1 MFNIMGIMEIDDR
14 AKNSLFSSRIIPWLI
29 IGVGAV
35 LRIAQFIYNR
45 SLTEGEAALALN
57 IVQRSYAQLL
67 RPLDYTQAAPVG
79 FLLLQK
85 FMSTLF
91 GLSELGLR
99 FLPLITG
106 IGALFL
112 FYEVAK
118 KTISEQSLTIAL
130 VLFAVGDHLIYF
142 ASEVKQYSSDVFIA
156 LLIIWLAILVFDKK
170 FEIKYTMLFG
180 FVSALCLWFSH
191 PALFVFCASL
201 IVIYIYALRRP
212 QWSTLPSLLIA
223 TMLGLASFLANYLV
237 TLSSL
242 CKHEQLLT
250 AWQSSF
256 MPLPPTSLSDIK
268 WFAYVFLRTF
278 KFPVGLSIYELLLAV
293 LAFLW
298 GCAIMFRYKK
308 KIILLLVLPILLAL
322 IASGLH
328 RYPFEGRL
336 LLFLTP
342 FMILVIAQ
350 GINDIRNKIRHQSNF
365 LGIALVVI
373 LLIHPVLLAGYH
385 LIKPR
390 APEELRTVLEY
401 VDENWQNGD
410 VIYVYYAS
418 LNAFR
423 YYHDRYGFP
432 VEYVE
437 GIESRS
443 DWTNYYQDLQ
453 RLRGNKRVWLVFS
466 HIATHYGV
474 DEERLFVSYLDLL
487 GTQLDAFKASGSA
500 GYLYDMTP
508 SPQLTSR

>member
-1 MFNIMGIMEIDDR
+1 MEIDDR
-14 AKNSLFSSRIIPWLI
+14 TKNSLFSSRIILWLI

-57 IVQRSYAQLL
+57 IVQRSYSQLL
-67 RPLDYTQAAPVG
+67 RPLDYAQAAPVG

-99 FLPLITG
+99 FLPLIAG

-112 FYEVAK
+112 FYKVAK
-118 KTISEQSLTIAL
+118 KTISEQSLSIAL
-130 VLFAVGDHLIYF
+130 ILFAVGDHLIYF
-142 ASEVKQYSSDVFIA
+142 ASEVKQYSGDVFIA

-212 QWSTLPSLLIA
+212 QWSTLGGLLIA
-223 TMLGLASFLANYLV
+223 TMLGLASFLANYFV

-242 CKHEQLLT
+242 SQHEQLLT
-250 AWQSSF
+250 TWQSSF
-256 MPLPPTSLSDIK
+256 MPLPPVSLPDIK

-278 KFPVGLSIYELLLAV
+278 KFPIGLSIYELLLAV

-298 GCAIMFRYKK
+298 GCAMMFRHKRK
-308 KIILLLVLPILLAL
+308 NILLLILPILLAL

-350 GINDIRNKIRHQSNF
+350 GISDIRNKIRHQSNF

-385 LIKPR
+385 LVKPR

-401 VDENWQNGD
+401 VDENWHDGD

-423 YYHDRYGFP
+423 YYHNRYGFP

-466 HIATHYGV
+466 HIATHCGV

-508 SPQLTSR
+508 SVQLTSR

>member
-1 MFNIMGIMEIDDR
+1 MEIDDR

-112 FYEVAK
+112 FYKVAK

>member
-1 MFNIMGIMEIDDR
+1 MEIDDR
-14 AKNSLFSSRIIPWLI
+14 AKNSLFSSKIIPWLI
-29 IGVGAV
+29 MGIGAV

-57 IVQRSYAQLL
+57 IVQRSYSQLL
-67 RPLDYTQAAPVG
+67 KPLDYAQAAPVG

-85 FMSTLF
+85 FMSTLL
-91 GLSELGLR
+91 GLSEMGLR
-99 FLPLITG
+99 FLPLIAG

-112 FYEVAK
+112 FYKIAK

-212 QWSTLPSLLIA
+212 QWSTLYGLLIA
-223 TMLGLASFLANYLV
+223 TMFGLASFLANYLV

-242 CKHEQLLT
+242 SKHEQLLT

-256 MPLPPTSLSDIK
+256 MPLPPTSLLDIK

-278 KFPVGLSIYELLLAV
+278 KFPIGLSIYELLLAV

-298 GCAIMFRYKK
+298 GCAMMFRYKK
-308 KIILLLVLPILLAL
+308 KDILLLILPILLAL

-336 LLFLTP
+336 LLFLAP

-350 GINDIRNKIRHQSNF
+350 GISDIRNKIRHQSNF
-365 LGIALVVI
+365 LGIALVII

-385 LIKPR
+385 LIRPR

-401 VDENWQNGD
+401 VDENWHDGD
-410 VIYVYYAS
+410 IIYVYYAS

-432 VEYVE
+432 AGYVG

-443 DWTNYYQDLQ
+443 DWINYYQDIQ

-466 HIATHYGV
+466 HVATHCGV

-487 GTQLDAFKASGSA
+487 GTQLDAFKAPGSA
-500 GYLYDMTP
+500 AYLYDMTLF
-508 SPQLTSR
+508 SIY

>member
-1 MFNIMGIMEIDDR
+1 MGIMEIDDR
-14 AKNSLFSSRIIPWLI
+14 AKNSIFSSRTIPWLI
-29 IGVGAV
+29 IGIGAV

-57 IVQRSYAQLL
+57 MVQRSYSQLL
-67 RPLDYTQAAPVG
+67 KPLDYAQAAPVG

-85 FMSTLF
+85 FMSTLL

-99 FLPLITG
+99 FLPLIAG

-112 FYEVAK
+112 FYQVAK
-118 KTISEQSLTIAL
+118 KTISKQSLTIAL

-156 LLIIWLAILVFDKK
+156 LLIISLAILVFDKK
-170 FEIKYTMLFG
+170 FEIKYTILFG
-180 FVSALCLWFSH
+180 FVSGLCLWFSH

-201 IVIYIYALRRP
+201 IVMYFYALRRSR
-212 QWSTLPSLLIA
+212 WSTLCGLLIA

-242 CKHEQLLT
+242 SKHEQLLT

-256 MPLPPTSLSDIK
+256 MPLPPTSLPDIK

-278 KFPVGLSIYELLLAV
+278 KFPIGLSRYELLLGV

-298 GCAIMFRYKK
+298 GCAMMFRYKK
-308 KIILLLVLPILLAL
+308 RNILLLILPILLAL

-350 GINDIRNKIRHQSNF
+350 GISDIRNKIRHQSNF

-385 LIKPR
+385 LIRPR
-390 APEELRTVLEY
+390 APEELRTVLKY
-401 VDENWQNGD
+401 VDENWHDGD
-410 VIYVYYAS
+410 IIYVYYAS

-432 VEYVE
+432 VEYIE
-437 GIESRS
+437 GIESRTE
-443 DWTNYYQDLQ
+443 WTNYYQDLQ
-453 RLRGNKRVWLVFS
+453 RLKGNKRVWLVFS
-466 HIATHYGV
+466 HIATHCGV
-474 DEERLFVSYLDLL
+474 DEEKLFVSFLDLL
-487 GTQLDAFKASGSA
+487 GTQIDALGASGASA
-500 GYLYDMTP
+500 YLYNMPP
-508 SPQLTSR
+508 SPP

>member
-57 IVQRSYAQLL
+57 IVQRSYSQLL
-67 RPLDYTQAAPVG
+67 RPLDYAQAAPVG

-112 FYEVAK
+112 FYKVAK

-298 GCAIMFRYKK
+298 GCIMMFRYKK
-308 KIILLLVLPILLAL
+308 KIVLLLILPILLAL

-350 GINDIRNKIRHQSNF
+350 GISDIRNKIRHQSNF

-401 VDENWQNGD
+401 VDENLHDGD

-432 VEYVE
+432 IEYVE

-443 DWTNYYQDLQ
+443 EWTNYYQDLQ

-466 HIATHYGV
+466 HVATHCGV

-487 GTQLDAFKASGSA
+487 GTQLDAFKAPGSA
-500 GYLYDMTP
+500 GYLYNMTLF
-508 SPQLTSR
+508 SIY

>member
-1 MFNIMGIMEIDDR
+1 MEIDDR
-14 AKNSLFSSRIIPWLI
+14 ARNSLFSSRTIPWLI
-29 IGVGAV
+29 IGIGAV

-57 IVQRSYAQLL
+57 IVQRSYSQLL
-67 RPLDYTQAAPVG
+67 KPLDYAQAAPVG

-85 FMSTLF
+85 FMSTLL
-91 GLSELGLR
+91 GLSELALR
-99 FLPLITG
+99 FLPLIAG

-112 FYEVAK
+112 FYQVAK
-118 KTISEQSLTIAL
+118 KTISKQSLTIAL

-156 LLIIWLAILVFDKK
+156 LLIISLAILVFDKK
-170 FEIKYTMLFG
+170 FEIKYTILFG
-180 FVSALCLWFSH
+180 FVSGLCLWFSH

-201 IVIYIYALRRP
+201 IVMYFYALRKL
-212 QWSTLPSLLIA
+212 QWSTLCGLLIA
-223 TMLGLASFLANYLV
+223 TMLGLASFLTNYLV

-242 CKHEQLLT
+242 SRHEQLLT

-256 MPLPPTSLSDIK
+256 MPLPPTSLPDIK

-278 KFPVGLSIYELLLAV
+278 KFPIGLSIYELLLGV

-298 GCAIMFRYKK
+298 GCAMMFRYKK
-308 KIILLLVLPILLAL
+308 RNILLLILPIFLAL

-350 GINDIRNKIRHQSNF
+350 GISDIRNKIRHQSNF

-373 LLIHPVLLAGYH
+373 LFIHPVLLAGYH
-385 LIKPR
+385 LIRPR
-390 APEELRTVLEY
+390 APEELRTVLKY
-401 VDENWQNGD
+401 VDENWHDGD
-410 VIYVYYAS
+410 IIYVYYAS

-432 VEYVE
+432 VEYIE
-437 GIESRS
+437 GIESRTE
-443 DWTNYYQDLQ
+443 WTNYYQDLQ
-453 RLRGNKRVWLVFS
+453 RLKGNKRVWLVFS
-466 HIATHYGV
+466 HIATHCGV
-474 DEERLFVSYLDLL
+474 DEEKLFVSFLDLL
-487 GTQLDAFKASGSA
+487 GTQIDAVGASGASA
-500 GYLYDMTP
+500 YLYNMTP
-508 SPQLTSR
+508 SPPQKKRAH